1 MAQDSILGGEAARV
15 RIVGP
20 SEDAVQARVR
30 FPPMARGLEPRI
42 AFERSLYTIDDI
54 VHMTQ
59 TVSVRLSKESLREVD
74 RLAERLKTDRS
85 EALRRFI
92 ERGLREARIDEALD
106 LLRKGKISLGRAAE
120 VAGVTLY
127 EMLDLVRRHHIPS
140 GYGPEDLARDLRELG
155 RRG

>member
-1 MAQDSILGGEAARV
+1 MPCSLGGLLAV
-15 RIVGP
+15 VGRRRTRTLRTP
-20 SEDAVQARVR
+20 PDA
-30 FPPMARGLEPRI
+30 ETC
-42 AFERSLYTIDDI
+42 LYTRYDI
-54 VHMTQ
+54 VYMAQ

-92 ERGLREARIDEALD
+92 ERGLREARIDDALD
-106 LLRKGKISLGRAAE
+106 RLRKGKISVGRAAE
-120 VAGVTLY
+120 EAGVTLY

-140 GYGPEDLARDLRELG
+140 GYGPEDLERDLRDLG